1 MESVRRRDTS
11 GTASQRAAVTRVNIA
26 EMDSAPRYRQMT
38 AADLDAVIAIE
49 NAIYPY
55 PWTRGNF
62 RDSLAAGYHCWMVE
76 CGGGAVG
83 YTVVMVA
90 AGEAYLLNLSVAR
103 TWQRRGLG
111 RELLNF
117 ALKLARNHGAER
129 ILLEVRPSNRAAI
142 ALYSSAGFTETAV
155 RRGYYPAGSGRED
168 AIVLQL
174 DLDEK

>member
-1 MESVRRRDTS
+1 M
-11 GTASQRAAVTRVNIA
+11 
-26 EMDSAPRYRQMT
+26 SAQLDLIPRYRRMT

-49 NAIYPY
+49 DVIYLY
-55 PWTRGNF
+55 PWKRGNF
-62 RDSLAAGYHCWMVE
+62 SDSLAAGYHCWMVE

-90 AGEAYLLNLSVAR
+90 AGEAHLLNLSVAGA
-103 TWQRRGLG
+103 WQRRGLG

-117 ALKLARNHGAER
+117 ALKLARDYGAEK
-129 ILLEVRPSNRAAI
+129 ILLEVRPSNRPAI
-142 ALYSSAGFTETAV
+142 ALYSAAGFAEIAV

-174 DLDEK
+174 DLDKK

>member
-1 MESVRRRDTS
+1 MESMRRRDTS
-11 GTASQRAAVTRVNIA
+11 GTASQRAAVTLVNIG

-76 CGGGAVG
+76 CGGGEVG

-117 ALKLARNHGAER
+117 VLKLVHKHGADK

-155 RRGYYPAGSGRED
+155 RRGYYPAGCGRED

-174 DLDEK
+174 ELDKT

>member
-1 MESVRRRDTS
+1 M
-11 GTASQRAAVTRVNIA
+11 
-26 EMDSAPRYRQMT
+26 SAQLDLVPRYRRMT

-49 NAIYPY
+49 DAIYPY

-62 RDSLAAGYHCWMVE
+62 SDALVAGYHCWMVE

-90 AGEAYLLNLSVAR
+90 AGEAHLLNLSVADA
-103 TWQRRGLG
+103 WQRRGLG

-117 ALKLARNHGAER
+117 VYKLARDCGAVK

-142 ALYSSAGFTETAV
+142 ALYSAAGFAEIAV
-155 RRGYYPAGSGRED
+155 RRGYYPAGDARED
-168 AIVLQL
+168 ALVLQL
-174 DLDEK
+174 ELQQ